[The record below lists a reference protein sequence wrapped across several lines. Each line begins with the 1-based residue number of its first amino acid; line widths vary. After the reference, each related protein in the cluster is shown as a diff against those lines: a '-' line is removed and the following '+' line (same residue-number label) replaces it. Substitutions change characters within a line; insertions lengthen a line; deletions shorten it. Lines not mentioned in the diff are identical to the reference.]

1 MKKLITE
8 NPLNRIKLMM
18 NYELG
23 KTLNENKQNLFEQ
36 ADCANSIS
44 YEELIAYVKA
54 CENAIDSMQNWRMTT
69 NLLGLTGDAKT
80 IYDTLLACN
89 GRNVYDDVTGQCSPA
104 IPMFI
109 EKYKEIDSDD
119 FGWGSTPLKSELA
132 ELLTFEMDM
141 EAKRFVQKSLQI
153 LNAVTN
159 KKQDKTN
166 PAPVTNGFPKCAQL
180 KGKVVNGTIT
190 YQSTVWDKPSI
201 SLSPNGT
208 YVVNSGKYSG
218 KIGKYSCTQTGK
230 VYLELPGASKSDGGD
245 GGKVKTGG
253 SKKTYYDCSSVNL
266 DTAALTY
273 GCKDERIAKV
283 QGCLGIAADGKFGPN
298 TRKAL
303 VDNAYDISNGITKAV
318 YEKVLAGCG
327 KGLAQSAGS
336 TDGSLAD
343 VNYLRNPIKMDLG
356 KVPEM
361 PKKNSQGMSDAKYYQ
376 SLVDGGLIQKN
387 LAGRI
392 AYNGPVLEPEE
403 KIKLDNQALV
413 LGYVPTAKD
422 SATDEG
428 ARYVWK
434 RK

>member
-23 KTLNENKQNLFEQ
+23 KTLNENKQNILEQ
-36 ADCANSIS
+36 ADCANAIS

-54 CENAIDSMQNWRMTT
+54 CENAIDSAQNWRMTV

-80 IYDTLLACN
+80 IFDSLSACN
-89 GRNVYDDVTGQCSPA
+89 NRNVYDDVTGQCSPA
-104 IPMFI
+104 LPMFI
-109 EKYKEIDSDD
+109 EKYKEVDSDD
-119 FGWGSTPLKSELA
+119 WGWGSTPLKSELA

-141 EAKRFVQKSLQI
+141 DAKRYIQKSLQI
-153 LNAVTN
+153 LNSATMKKGDG
-159 KKQDKTN
+159 KKQ
-166 PAPVTNGFPKCAQL
+166 PPVTDSNGFPKCAQL

-190 YQSTVWDKPSI
+190 YQSSVWDKPSI
-201 SLSPNGT
+201 SLSSNGT
-208 YVVNSGKYSG
+208 YMVNSGKYKG

-230 VYLELPGASKSDGGD
+230 VYLELPGATKIPVDDTIKKGLG
-245 GGKVKTGG
+245 
-253 SKKTYYDCSSVNL
+253 KKTYKDCSSVNL
-266 DTAALTY
+266 DTTPLAF
-273 GCKDERIAKV
+273 GCKDSRIAKV
-283 QGCLGIAADGKFGPN
+283 QGCLGITADGKFGPA

-303 VDNAYDISNGITKAV
+303 TDNAYDASKGITKAIFD
-318 YEKVLAGCG
+318 KVVAGCSST
-327 KGLAQSAGS
+327 KTAGS
-336 TDGSLAD
+336 NDGSLAD

-356 KVPEM
+356 KVPDM
-361 PKKNSQGMSDAKYYQ
+361 PNKNSQGMSDAKYYQ
-376 SLVDGGLIQKN
+376 SLVAGGLIKKN

-403 KIKLDNQALV
+403 KIKLDNQAST
-413 LGYVPTAKD
+413 LGYIPTIND
-422 SATDEG
+422 SATDKG

>member
-23 KTLNENKQNLFEQ
+23 KTLNENLKESNLLTESELTDGQMQDAVEEIGADLDGWVAQYNLESIKKILLRLKGNTYDGKDAILALIELYEAQEEWGDLETDVENVGVKTFIVPGTKLKKEILAIIKSAKDNPVKPGQKQN
-36 ADCANSIS
+36 
-44 YEELIAYVKA
+44 
-54 CENAIDSMQNWRMTT
+54 
-69 NLLGLTGDAKT
+69 TGGDGGKQT
-80 IYDTLLACN
+80 
-89 GRNVYDDVTGQCSPA
+89 
-104 IPMFI
+104 
-109 EKYKEIDSDD
+109 SD
-119 FGWGSTPLKSELA
+119 GS
-132 ELLTFEMDM
+132 
-141 EAKRFVQKSLQI
+141 
-153 LNAVTN
+153 
-159 KKQDKTN
+159 
-166 PAPVTNGFPKCAQL
+166 GFPKCAQL

-190 YQSTVWDKPSI
+190 YQSVVWDKPSV

-208 YVVNSGKYSG
+208 YMVNSGKYKG
-218 KIGKYSCTQTGK
+218 KIGKYSCTQGGK

-361 PKKNSQGMSDAKYYQ
+361 PNKNSQGMSDAKYYQ
-376 SLVDGGLIQKN
+376 SLVAGGLIQKN